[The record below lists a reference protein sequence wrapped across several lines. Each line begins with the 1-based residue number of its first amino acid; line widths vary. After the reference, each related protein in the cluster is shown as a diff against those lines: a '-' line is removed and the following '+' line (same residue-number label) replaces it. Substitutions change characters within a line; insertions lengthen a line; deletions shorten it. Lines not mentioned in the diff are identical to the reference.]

1 MGMVTIGGEETGV
14 RFGAGSVLAAGVALA
29 VLAGQGH
36 AQTFTKMPLDMPADA
51 APPPIASPPPPIV
64 APPEAPALPQ
74 HGAVT
79 PLQGEAATLGSS
91 TECGPL
97 AGLYLAPGNL
107 KIFVTRRGTMVQDNP
122 LRPLTN
128 DLFIILQIVVN
139 NRMASA
145 YGPDF
150 DNLRRAGAPQTL
162 EGMAGTKITW
172 ASRPEAM
179 PRSLRVVAEDGAV
192 VLSPIVFSACA
203 EAPKV
208 AAPPPVV
215 KRPTK
220 APGPEAY
227 KAPRPSIALPQGA
240 IP

>member
-1 MGMVTIGGEETGV
+1 M
-14 RFGAGSVLAAGVALA
+14 ALA
-29 VLAGQGH
+29 SLAGEGH
-36 AQTFTKMPLDMPADA
+36 AQTFTKMPLDMPAEA
-51 APPPIASPPPPIV
+51 APPIV
-64 APPEAPALPQ
+64 AVPPPVAAVPPEAPVASPQ
-74 HGAVT
+74 RGADT

-91 TECGPL
+91 TECGSL

-128 DLFIILQIVVN
+128 DQFIILQIVVN

-162 EGMAGTKITW
+162 EAAGGTKITW
-172 ASRPEAM
+172 ASQPEAM

-208 AAPPPVV
+208 AAPPPVS